1 MSYSP
6 GSLYAFSLVSS
17 LCVLFGVNFLF
28 RKGNLVVAKV
38 LAIQFLLLG
47 YLVVAAFFLLPENII
62 QTPYFFRTLAPLFY
76 ALPPLNFLFMWYL
89 FHPMAKFKRIHLL
102 FFIPLIIQLIENTPF
117 YLSSKQTKIEEIKWM
132 LAQGDYFAFSERFM
146 WFDPIYHVYAKFAMY
161 LIFYLAMVYY
171 YIRFRR
177 AKENQILFQKGIFHF
192 WIIGVLLFR
201 ISTLYYIWH
210 TFIFTDNGKTS
221 FLPVDYLLIAEFV
234 FHLFY
239 LAVNPKLLDV
249 KILAEQ
255 LKGAEPQPKTE
266 QELIRSEKE
275 DERLLAL
282 ADKIEAYFKTT
293 EVFLNSQLS
302 AELLGSLT
310 GHPHRMIGQA
320 IKLKHNISFRDFLNN
335 YRIAYIEEQM
345 AKPDFL
351 AKSSI
356 EAIAEASGFGSRQSF
371 YTAFRKA
378 KGCTPKEYFNSKI
391 G

>member
-1 MSYSP
+1 MSTV

-17 LCVLFGVNFLF
+17 LCVLFGLNFLF

-38 LAIQFLLLG
+38 LAVQFLLLG
-47 YLVVAAFFLLPENII
+47 YLMVAAYYLLPENII
-62 QTPYFFRTLAPLFY
+62 ETPYFFRTLAPLFY
-76 ALPPLNFLFMWYL
+76 TFPPLNFMFMWYL
-89 FHPMAKFKRIHLL
+89 LHPRAKFNKKHLF
-102 FFIPLIIQLIENTPF
+102 FFIPFLIQLVENAPF

-132 LAQGDYFAFSERFM
+132 LGQGDYFAFSERFM
-146 WFDPIYHVYAKFAMY
+146 WFDPICHVYAKFAMY
-161 LIFYLAMVYY
+161 LIFYVAMVYY
-171 YIRFRR
+171 YVRFRR
-177 AKENQILFQKGIFHF
+177 AKENQILFQKGIFHY
-192 WIIGVLLFR
+192 WIIGVFVFR
-201 ISTLYYIWH
+201 ICTIYYIWY
-210 TFIFTDNGKTS
+210 TFIFTDNGKAS
-221 FLPVDYLLIAEFV
+221 FIPIDYLLIAEFV

-249 KILAEQ
+249 QILAEQ
-255 LKGAEPQPKTE
+255 LKGQEPEPKTE
-266 QELIRSEKE
+266 QEIVRAEKE

-282 ADKIEAYFKTT
+282 ANKVEEYFKTT

-335 YRIAYIEEQM
+335 YRIAYIEEQL
-345 AKPDFL
+345 ANPDFL

-378 KGCTPKEYFNSKI
+378 KGCTPKEYFSSKI